1 MTPRLRLRTEHQP
14 SIRPD
19 GDLQI
24 GSLPSIASILPDP
37 GGWRRTLL
45 QLLDGT
51 LTTDQIIATLAT
63 EHPGAPAAAVKN
75 LLTDLARHGHLQHV
89 APAPAADLDPDTVR
103 RHLRDAE
110 YWDMVDRRP
119 DRNGWD
125 IQRLLTNATVT
136 VVGIG
141 GTGSV
146 AAAALAGAGVGRL
159 VLVDHDRVE
168 ESNLNRQLL
177 YTAAD
182 SSRRKADAARDRL
195 AERHP
200 GLDIVAIPEQIT
212 RRPRIASLMHDSD
225 LLILAADQPDGL
237 RRIANRASID
247 TGCAWVDPGYHGPV
261 ISTALY
267 APGLG
272 DVPCWEC
279 LRHHDALAY
288 GLPGIDST
296 VEPAALPRTL
306 GHPVTAVTAGLA
318 GNLAAHAA
326 LTHLTGTRE
335 FQPATVY
342 RHSLIAPAGQPLTP
356 ITRPRNPDCP
366 ACAHLHHAAR

>member
-1 MTPRLRLRTEHQP
+1 MTTRLRTEHQP

-19 GDLQI
+19 GNIQI
-24 GSLPSIASILPDP
+24 GSLPGIASILPDP
-37 GGWRRTLL
+37 EGWRRTLL
-45 QLLDGT
+45 HLLDGT
-51 LTTDQIIATLAT
+51 LTTDQVVAAVTT
-63 EHPGAPAAAVKN
+63 EHQDAPAAAVRN
-75 LLTDLARHGHLQHV
+75 LLADLARHGHLQHV
-89 APAPAADLDPDTVR
+89 APGPAADLDQDTVR

-125 IQRLLTNATVT
+125 VQRLLANATVT

-146 AAAALAGAGVGRL
+146 TAAALAGAGVGHL

-182 SSRRKADAARDRL
+182 SGRRKADAARDRL

-200 GLDIVAIPEQIT
+200 GLDIVALPEQVT
-212 RRPRIASLMHDSD
+212 RRPRFATLMRDSD

-267 APGLG
+267 VPGLG
-272 DVPCWEC
+272 DGPCWEC

-288 GLPGIDST
+288 GLPGIDGT
-296 VEPAALPRTL
+296 VEPAALPRTT
-306 GHPVTAVTAGLA
+306 GHPVTAVTAGLT

-356 ITRPRNPDCP
+356 VTHPRNPDCP
-366 ACAHLHHAAR
+366 ACAHLHQDTR